1 MGGAYH
7 TLVCGAELDGHN
19 GSIDRTPESLA
30 ISHHSDYTAAAAAF
44 ASAYREGHP
53 FEVVLIGAT
62 PAHRDPAP
70 AIDEMLALDPLITI
84 VLVEPIVGPPSD

>member
-53 FEVVLIGAT
+53 FEVDSGASG
-62 PAHRDPAP
+62 PRSRDR
-70 AIDEMLALDPLITI
+70 
-84 VLVEPIVGPPSD
+84 